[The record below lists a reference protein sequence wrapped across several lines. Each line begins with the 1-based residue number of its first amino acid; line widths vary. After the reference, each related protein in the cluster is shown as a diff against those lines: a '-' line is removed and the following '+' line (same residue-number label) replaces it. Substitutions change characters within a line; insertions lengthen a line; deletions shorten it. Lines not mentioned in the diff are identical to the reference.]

1 MAPLQEAFVYLMVA
15 ESDVPAWD
23 VLKAPREL
31 LDFVYLMDLDVPV
44 WDVPMALW
52 ELLAF
57 VYLMVADGDV
67 QCVLIGP
74 IAKEPRKN
82 LKVIVEDVTTDFIQ
96 NKR

>member
-1 MAPLQEAFVYLMVA
+1 MSQFFKECGALIQN
-15 ESDVPAWD
+15 

-31 LDFVYLMDLDVPV
+31 LAFAQHMVAESDVQV

-67 QCVLIGP
+67 QCVSIGP
-74 IAKEPRKN
+74 IAKGPQKS